1 MEKNRIWNIEQS
13 QELTYQM
20 DYIVQK
26 ALAHHQVQ
34 INMILVA
41 ELEGSEMTFN
51 YNYIEHTVEVNF
63 YKLLSYALKSF
74 NQQLNTILNPE
85 LWVHISKIS
94 HWKYVVIHRD
104 IDFWDVLSGQHTQ
117 RAVRTI
123 SNEFFLIFTPLQIQ
137 QKSAAILDF
146 PNSKKTKVA

>member
-85 LWVHISKIS
+85 L
-94 HWKYVVIHRD
+94 
-104 IDFWDVLSGQHTQ
+104 
-117 RAVRTI
+117 
-123 SNEFFLIFTPLQIQ
+123 
-137 QKSAAILDF
+137 
-146 PNSKKTKVA
+146 